1 MAQTSHGLTVE
12 QIIGINRQMI
22 ESSGDDVF
30 IEPDNLRLSGMI
42 AQISEEV

>member
-1 MAQTSHGLTVE
+1 MAQTFHGLTVE